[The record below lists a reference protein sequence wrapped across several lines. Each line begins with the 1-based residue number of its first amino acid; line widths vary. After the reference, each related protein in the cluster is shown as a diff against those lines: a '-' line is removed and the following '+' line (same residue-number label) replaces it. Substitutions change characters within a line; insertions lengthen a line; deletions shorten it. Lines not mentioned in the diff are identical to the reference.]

1 MIVYYGM
8 VRRGGVY
15 NSGNDDYRRHYLHNY
30 HHCIDEFPLRVHN
43 LKTPMDNQYGQLEG
57 IIQLN
62 TQGCYNFADQQN
74 IDALGKQGVRHRGNT
89 TAADLVSPLAGGTP
103 QSSLAFPPVVEA
115 GEEHR
120 AATGTFHPRESL
132 RREEGCRRAVEL

>member
-43 LKTPMDNQYGQLEG
+43 LKTPMDNQ
-57 IIQLN
+57 
-62 TQGCYNFADQQN
+62 TKRNFFTD
-74 IDALGKQGVRHRGNT
+74 
-89 TAADLVSPLAGGTP
+89 DLQIYVCG
-103 QSSLAFPPVVEA
+103 
-115 GEEHR
+115 
-120 AATGTFHPRESL
+120 
-132 RREEGCRRAVEL
+132 